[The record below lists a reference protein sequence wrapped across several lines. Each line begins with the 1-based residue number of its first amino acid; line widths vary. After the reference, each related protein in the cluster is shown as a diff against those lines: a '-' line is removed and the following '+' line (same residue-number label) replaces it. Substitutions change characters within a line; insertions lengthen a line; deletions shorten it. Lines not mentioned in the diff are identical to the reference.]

1 MIAGIGIDV
10 VDIARFERSLERSPA
25 LRDRLFAESER
36 HRPARSLAARF
47 AAKEALIKALGGH
60 AVIRW
65 HDMQIVQDADGNPDF
80 ALSGALSAHVAALG
94 IDRVHL
100 SMSHDAGLA
109 SAFVVLERGVGPAAS
124 ARELLGEPGLASSPR
139 HQEETP

>member
-10 VDIARFERSLERSPA
+10 VDIVRFERSLDRTPS

-65 HDMQIVQDADGNPDF
+65 HDMRIVQDDDGNPDF
-80 ALSGALSAHVAALG
+80 ELSGALSSHVAALG

-100 SMSHDAGLA
+100 SMSHDAGIA
-109 SAFVVLERGVGPAAS
+109 SAFVVLERAVGSAAS
-124 ARELLGEPGLASSPR
+124 SRELLAHPGE
-139 HQEETP
+139 EEAR

>member
-65 HDMQIVQDADGNPDF
+65 HDMRIVQDAEGNPDF

-109 SAFVVLERGVGPAAS
+109 SAFVVLERGACPAAS
-124 ARELLGEPGLASSPR
+124 ARELLGDPDRASSPR
-139 HQEETP
+139 AEEETP

>member
-10 VDIARFERSLERSPA
+10 VDIVRFERSLERTPS

-65 HDMQIVQDADGNPDF
+65 HDMRIVQDADGNPDF
-80 ALSGALSAHVAALG
+80 ALSGELSRHVAELG

-100 SMSHDAGLA
+100 SMSHDAGIA
-109 SAFVVLERGVGPAAS
+109 SAFVVLERGVGPAVAS
-124 ARELLGEPGLASSPR
+124 RELLAPPDDREAR
-139 HQEETP
+139 

>member
-10 VDIARFERSLERSPA
+10 VDIVRFERSLDRTPS

-65 HDMQIVQDADGNPDF
+65 HDMRIVQDDDGNPDF
-80 ALSGALSAHVAALG
+80 ELSGALSSHVAALG

-100 SMSHDAGLA
+100 SMSHDAGIA
-109 SAFVVLERGVGPAAS
+109 SAFVVLERAVGSAAS
-124 ARELLGEPGLASSPR
+124 SRELLVHPLD
-139 HQEETP
+139 EEAR

>member
-10 VDIARFERSLERSPA
+10 VDIARFARSLERTPA
-25 LRDRLFAESER
+25 LRERLFAESER
-36 HRPARSLAARF
+36 ERPARSLAARF

-65 HDMQIVQDADGNPDF
+65 HDMRIVQDADGNPDF
-80 ALSGALSAHVAALG
+80 ALSGALSAHVEALG

-100 SMSHDAGLA
+100 SMSHDAGIA
-109 SAFVVLERGVGPAAS
+109 SAFVVLERGVGRAATS
-124 ARELLGEPGLASSPR
+124 REALAPNPD
-139 HQEETP
+139 QELE

>member
-124 ARELLGEPGLASSPR
+124 ARDLLGDPERPSSPR
-139 HQEETP
+139 RREDTP

>member
-10 VDIARFERSLERSPA
+10 VDIVRFERSLERTPS

-65 HDMQIVQDADGNPDF
+65 HDMRIVQDEDGNPDF
-80 ALSGALSAHVAALG
+80 ELSGALSSHVAALG

-100 SMSHDAGLA
+100 SMSHDAGIA
-109 SAFVVLERGVGPAAS
+109 SAFVVLERAVDSAAS
-124 ARELLGEPGLASSPR
+124 SRELLAHPGD
-139 HQEETP
+139 EEVR